1 MWGEGCCLGGV
12 QSFSLWE
19 VHAFVGLVG
28 PQIPALAMF
37 VGPHMPDFGGD
48 DRFFCCGGGGG
59 VTFVGLVGPQIPHFG
74 GLGEGAQAELCS
86 RGGGGGVYHQSKN
99 WCPVHPYCCKLTQW
113 TFTEAQ

>member
-1 MWGEGCCLGGV
+1 M
-12 QSFSLWE
+12 
-19 VHAFVGLVG
+19 GLVG

-86 RGGGGGVYHQSKN
+86 RGGGGA
-99 WCPVHPYCCKLTQW
+99 
-113 TFTEAQ
+113 FTISLKIGALCTHIVAS